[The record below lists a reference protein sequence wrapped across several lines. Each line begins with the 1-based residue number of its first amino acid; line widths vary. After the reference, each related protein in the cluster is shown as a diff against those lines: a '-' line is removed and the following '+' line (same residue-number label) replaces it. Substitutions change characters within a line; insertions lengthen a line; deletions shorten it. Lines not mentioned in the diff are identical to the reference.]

1 MNPIDSLL
9 TQFET
14 AVRVYER
21 TVVEAGRVCREHE
34 LNYQNVILPAKKAQ
48 HDAGRKVDA
57 LKADII
63 RLVQPKDLPF

>member
-1 MNPIDSLL
+1 MNPIDNLL

-21 TVVEAGRVCREHE
+21 AVVEAGKVCQEHE
-34 LNYQNVILPAKKAQ
+34 LNYQNVVLPAQKAQ
-48 HDAGRKVDA
+48 QDAGRKVDA

-63 RLVQPKDLPF
+63 RLAQPKDLQF